1 MQNAEFLSMSYNVIV
16 EKSFDFAVRIVNLH
30 KYLHREHKE
39 FVLAKQLL
47 RSGTSI
53 GANVSEAQR
62 GQSKADFTAKMSIA
76 LKEASE
82 SEYWIKLLYR
92 TEYLSK
98 EQYDSLNTDVQEL
111 IGLLMAICRTS
122 NLTK

>member
-30 KYLHREHKE
+30 KYLNREHKE
-39 FVLAKQLL
+39 FVLSKQLL

-62 GQSKADFTAKMSIA
+62 GQSKSDFTAKMSIA

-92 TEYLSK
+92 TEYLSN
-98 EQYDSLNTDVQEL
+98 EQYDSLNADVQEL